1 MKQRIVILLF
11 LGMTLSLS
19 AQKSRV
25 LAVKQ
30 LMDTEKFQEAKES
43 IELAVWNDK
52 TSKWPRTYYTKGLLC
67 QTAYEAGIKKNDS
80 KLTSLYPD
88 QLYVAFDSYEKALEL
103 DATERLHTVIKQ
115 KYYQLSNDFRAMGE
129 KHYKKQ
135 EYQEALR
142 AFEQA
147 IKIGESEL
155 IAAKTDT
162 NLVFNAGLA
171 AYESANWEKASKYL
185 SILHDDAYS
194 STASLLLSMALMQAG
209 DTLSSEK
216 VLLEGMEHHQYDDSL
231 VMYMVNQLVVS
242 HRPETAIDILD
253 SAILARPGN
262 HMFYWAQGL
271 VYRRMGNYEK
281 AISSFLKSDEIAP
294 DNPTLYYHLGVCYH
308 NIGIDLRE
316 SALNISEKERYREIR
331 EQYLEQFREAVKW
344 LERSYELDPKN
355 EETISILYQLYYQ
368 LQMKEEQE
376 TFQRLLK
383 D

>member
-1 MKQRIVILLF
+1 
-11 LGMTLSLS
+11 MTLSLS
-19 AQKSRV
+19 GQKSRV

-30 LMDTEKFQEAKES
+30 LMDTEKYQEAKES

-52 TSKWPRTYYTKGLLC
+52 TAKWPRTYYTKGLLC
-67 QTAYEAGIKKNDS
+67 QTAYEAGIKKNDN

-88 QLYVAFDSYEKALEL
+88 QLFVAFDSYEKALEL

-129 KHYKKQ
+129 KLYRKQ

-155 IAAKTDT
+155 IAARTDT

-171 AYESANWEKASKYL
+171 AYESESWEKAGKYL
-185 SILHDDAYS
+185 SILHEDAYS
-194 STASLLLSMALMQAG
+194 STASLLLSMALLNAG
-209 DTLSSEK
+209 DTMSSEK
-216 VLLEGMEHHQYDDSL
+216 VLLEGMELYHYDDSL

-242 HRPETAIDILD
+242 DRPDMAIGILD
-253 SAILARPGN
+253 SAIQVRPGN
-262 HMFYWAQGL
+262 HMFYWAKGL
-271 VYRRMGNYEK
+271 VLRRMGNYIE
-281 AISSFLKSDEIAP
+281 AISSFVKSDEISP
-294 DNPTLYYHLGVCYH
+294 DNPTLYYHLGVCYY
-308 NIGIDLRE
+308 NMGIDLRE

-344 LERSYELDPKN
+344 LERSYKLDPKN
-355 EETISILYQLYYQ
+355 EETITILYQLYYQ

-376 TFQRLLK
+376 TFQRLIK